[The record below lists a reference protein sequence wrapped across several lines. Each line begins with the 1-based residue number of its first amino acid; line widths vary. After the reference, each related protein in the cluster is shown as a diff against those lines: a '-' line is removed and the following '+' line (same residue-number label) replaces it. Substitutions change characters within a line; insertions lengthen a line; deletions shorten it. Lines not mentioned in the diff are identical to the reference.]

1 MYRKRNRW
9 RRKRSR
15 PRRGFTRHHNRA
27 ASLGG
32 DWNSENIFM
41 LTPKHHQAF
50 HTLFGL
56 RTFKEAAKVLMRLEQ
71 LHKQIAA

>member
-1 MYRKRNRW
+1 
-9 RRKRSR
+9 
-15 PRRGFTRHHNRA
+15 
-27 ASLGG
+27 LGG